1 MRRGRGYLSPPVV
14 SYEELT
20 HALVEGGIISAG
32 GLDAALAELIAL
44 GYLCEPWEGLFAFAV
59 SDEELEEAIAAT
71 PIDAEVAA

>member
-1 MRRGRGYLSPPVV
+1 MRRRPGYLSPPVL

-44 GYLCEPWEGLFAFAV
+44 GYLCEPWDGLYAFAV
-59 SDEELEEAIAAT
+59 SDEELEEAITAE
-71 PIDAEVAA
+71 PIDAGVAA